1 MNMTV
6 NNKEYAIE
14 YTFEAAHNK
23 KCVDVCW
30 NQFTGAG
37 MMKNTALNE
46 LEDSDTANRVMT
58 LDNLIGFMSDIP
70 ETVITLLYA
79 GLLEHHGPDSDDPI
93 IVTGKDAR
101 KLYKQFCKENPDN
114 LLASDMEMFNA
125 IKVQM
130 EEDGFFKRIGL
141 ESFMEKMR
149 QTESQEESKK
159 APQDYKKKASRSG
172 N

>member
-1 MNMTV
+1 MNITV
-6 NNKEYAIE
+6 NNKKYTIE

-23 KCVDVCW
+23 KCVDACW

-37 MMKNTALNE
+37 MMKNAALNE
-46 LEDSDTANRVMT
+46 LEDSETANKVMT
-58 LDNLIGFMSDIP
+58 LDNIIGFMSDIP

-79 GLLEHHGPDSDDPI
+79 GLLEHHGPDSDDPVI
-93 IVTGKDAR
+93 NTGRDAR
-101 KLYKQFCKENPDN
+101 NLYKQFCKENPDSEW
-114 LLASDMEMFNA
+114 ASDMEMFSA

-141 ESFMEKMR
+141 ESFLKQMN
-149 QTESQEESKK
+149 QAEEEEELPKK
-159 APQDYKKKASRSG
+159 PQDHKKKTSHSG

>member
-1 MNMTV
+1 MIIKV
-6 NNKEYAIE
+6 NNKEYTIE

-37 MMKNTALNE
+37 MMKNAALNE
-46 LEDSDTANRVMT
+46 LEDSETTSKVMT

-79 GLLEHHGPDSDDPI
+79 GLLEHHGPDSGDPVI
-93 IVTGKDAR
+93 NTGRDAR
-101 KLYKQFCKENPDN
+101 NLYKQFYKENPESE
-114 LLASDMEMFNA
+114 LASDMEMFNA

-149 QTESQEESKK
+149 QAESQGELKK
-159 APQDYKKKASRSG
+159 APQDHKKKANRSG

>member
-1 MNMTV
+1 MKIAV
-6 NNKEYAIE
+6 NNKEYVIE

-46 LEDSDTANRVMT
+46 LEDSDTANKVMT

-70 ETVITLLYA
+70 ETVITLLYS

-93 IVTGKDAR
+93 IITGKDAR

-114 LLASDMEMFNA
+114 LLVSDMEMFNA
-125 IKVQM
+125 IKGQM

-159 APQDYKKKASRSG
+159 APQDYKKKENRSG